1 MRNGEDEKMEKNV
14 ILENYSDIK
23 KEIRERNDD
32 LIQYICDYSNGYI
45 CDIIMEISD
54 SQIDIYTEDL
64 FEWAKHNLD
73 VIEEANN
80 EFGTPNDIIKQIQQ
94 AEYLDNSNNLYNMLE
109 DMLMLYAYN
118 YLEENEILLT
128 DEELIV
134 LEERLKE
141 IDNNNRLSDIDD
153 LINNIIEEREEKGEE

>member
-1 MRNGEDEKMEKNV
+1 MEKNV

-23 KEIRERNDD
+23 KEIRERNND

-45 CDIIMEISD
+45 CDIITEIAD
-54 SQIDIYTEDL
+54 NQIDIYYYNL
-64 FEWAKHNLD
+64 FEWAKDNFGT
-73 VIEEANN
+73 IEEANQ
-80 EFGTPNDIIKQIQQ
+80 EFGAPNDIIKQIQQ
-94 AEYLDNSNNLYNMLE
+94 AQYYENTNILYDALE

-128 DEELIV
+128 DEELIM

-141 IDNNNRLSDIDD
+141 IDNNNHLDDIDD
-153 LINNIIEEREEKGEE
+153 IINEIIEEREEKGEE